1 MRFEE
6 ETLKETMLDI
16 SRLWIIRTA
25 VIFKHLLTF
34 IEQLVGNQDHIL
46 TQIHSHFKHTKR

>member
-6 ETLKETMLDI
+6 ETSIETMLDI
-16 SRLWIIRTA
+16 LRLWIIRTA

-34 IEQLVGNQDHIL
+34 IEQRVGNRGHIL
-46 TQIHSHFKHTKR
+46 TQIHFRFKHIKR